1 MAKEAAYKEIIRN
14 KFKEERSVLKIR
26 DNDKKQAIAFGDPFV
41 AKTERVNKEVEGAGR
56 REENRPLKPSQEHM
70 KRFREKHHLLF

>member
-41 AKTERVNKEVEGAGR
+41 AKTERVNKEVEDGRR
-56 REENRPLKPSQEHM
+56 REENRPLKPSQ
-70 KRFREKHHLLF
+70 